1 MRIISTAFS
10 LLVIG
15 GVGAVAVGAYGK
27 SEFEAPGPSKEETIV
42 ILKRGSGLNAI
53 ATQLERDKV
62 IADALIF
69 RLGAKFKG
77 ADRALKAGE
86 YAIPAGASMQA
97 VLDQLKGG
105 ETVQRKVTAVEGQTS
120 FAIVARVNAAEQL
133 TGNITE
139 IPPEGAL
146 APETYFYQRD
156 EARSAVIDRM
166 RAAQI
171 KILDGLWEKRQPN
184 LPLKTKEEA
193 LILASIVEKE
203 TGVSSERARVAAVF
217 INRLNRG
224 MRLQT
229 DPTVIYGITL
239 GKSVLG
245 RGLRR
250 SELKAKTPYNTYV
263 INGLPPT
270 PIANPGRAAIEA
282 TLNPIESKELYFVA
296 DGTGGHA
303 FAETL
308 KQHNKNVAA
317 WRKIERERNKSSE

>member
-1 MRIISTAFS
+1 MKLISSAFS

-15 GVGAVAVGAYGK
+15 SIGAVAVGVYGK
-27 SEFEAPGPSKEETIV
+27 SQFEAPGPSGQETVV

-53 ATQLERDKV
+53 AAQLEREKV
-62 IADALIF
+62 ISDSMIF

-86 YAIPAGASMQA
+86 YSIPAGASMQE
-97 VLDQLKGG
+97 VLDQLQSGDI
-105 ETVQRKVTAVEGQTS
+105 VQRKVTAVEGLTS
-120 FAIVARVNAAEQL
+120 FAIVARVNAADEL
-133 TGNITE
+133 TGEITD
-139 IPPEGAL
+139 IPPEGSL
-146 APETYFYQRD
+146 APETYFYQRG
-156 EARSAVIDRM
+156 EARSAVIARM
-166 RAAQI
+166 MAAQT
-171 KILDGLWEKRQPN
+171 KILDELWEKRAPD

-203 TGVSSERARVAAVF
+203 TGVSSERARVSAVF

-250 SELKAKTPYNTYV
+250 SELKAETPYNTYV

-282 TLNPIESKELYFVA
+282 TLNPITSKELYFVA

-308 KQHNKNVAA
+308 KQHNRNVAE
-317 WRKIERERNKSSE
+317 WRKIERARQAAE

>member
-1 MRIISTAFS
+1 MRLLSGLFS

-15 GVGAVAVGAYGK
+15 GIGAVGVGIYGK
-27 SEFEAPGPSKEETIV
+27 SQFEAPGPSSEDTV
-42 ILKRGSGLNAI
+42 VVLKRGSGLNAI
-53 ATQLERDKV
+53 AGTLEREGV
-62 IADALIF
+62 IGNATIF

-77 ADRALKAGE
+77 VDRALKAGE
-86 YAIPAGASMQA
+86 FAIPAGASMQA
-97 VLDQLKGG
+97 VLDQLREG

-120 FAIVARVNAAEQL
+120 FAIVARLNAAEKL
-133 TGNITE
+133 TGEITE
-139 IPPEGAL
+139 IPPEGSL
-146 APETYFYQRD
+146 APETYFYER
-156 EARSAVIDRM
+156 EEP
-166 RAAQI
+166 RAAVLERMQAAQV
-171 KILDGLWEKRQPN
+171 KILDELWANRAPN

-245 RGLRR
+245 RGLKR
-250 SELKAKTPYNTYV
+250 SELKAATPYNTYV
-263 INGLPPT
+263 IKGLPPT

-282 TLNPIESKELYFVA
+282 TLNPITSKELFFVA

-303 FAETL
+303 FAKTL
-308 KQHNKNVAA
+308 KQHNRNVKE
-317 WRKIERERNKSSE
+317 WRKIEKQRQSGN

>member
-1 MRIISTAFS
+1 VRIISTAFS
-10 LLVIG
+10 VLVLGGIG
-15 GVGAVAVGAYGK
+15 AVGALSYGK
-27 SEFEAPGPSKEETIV
+27 SQFEAAGPSTDETEV
-42 ILKRGSGLNAI
+42 WLKRGSGLNAI
-53 ATQLERDKV
+53 ASQLEREGV
-62 IADALIF
+62 ISDPLIF
-69 RLGAKFKG
+69 RLGAKWKG

-97 VLDQLKGG
+97 VLDQLKDG
-105 ETVQRKVTAVEGQTS
+105 ETIQRKVTIAEGLTS
-120 FAIVARVNAAEQL
+120 FEAIARLNAADKL
-133 TGNITE
+133 TGEITD
-139 IPPEGAL
+139 IPPEGSL

-156 EARSAVIDRM
+156 EPREAVLARM
-166 RAAQI
+166 TAAQAAT
-171 KILDGLWEKRQPN
+171 LDELWDKRVPN

-217 INRLNRG
+217 INRLNKG

-250 SELKAKTPYNTYV
+250 SELKASTPYNTYV

-282 TLNPIESKELYFVA
+282 TLNPATTKELYFVA

-303 FAETL
+303 FAKTL
-308 KQHNKNVAA
+308 KQHNRNVAA
-317 WRKIERERNKSSE
+317 WRKIERQRNSSN

>member
-1 MRIISTAFS
+1 MKIISTAFS

-15 GVGAVAVGAYGK
+15 GIVAVGAGAYGK
-27 SEFEAPGPSKEETIV
+27 SQFEASGPSTEPTEV
-42 ILKRGSGLNAI
+42 LLKRGSGLNAI
-53 ATQLERDKV
+53 AGTLAKEGV
-62 IADALIF
+62 ISDALIF
-69 RLGAKFKG
+69 RLGAKLKG

-97 VLDQLKGG
+97 VLDQLTKGD
-105 ETVQRKVTAVEGQTS
+105 TIQRKVTAAEGLTS
-120 FAIVARVNAAEQL
+120 FEIVQRVNAAEKM
-133 TGNITE
+133 TGEITE
-139 IPPEGAL
+139 IPPEGSL

-156 EARSAVIDRM
+156 EN
-166 RAAQI
+166 RAALIARMSAAQTA
-171 KILDGLWEKRQPN
+171 ILDELWEKRAPD

-239 GKSVLG
+239 GKSTLG
-245 RGLRR
+245 RGIRR
-250 SELKAKTPYNTYV
+250 SELKAETPYNTYV
-263 INGLPPT
+263 IKGLPPT

-282 TLNPIESKELYFVA
+282 TLNPIASKELYFVA

-308 KQHNKNVAA
+308 KQHNRNVAE
-317 WRKIERERNKSSE
+317 WRKIEKQRKASE

>member
-1 MRIISTAFS
+1 MRFISGLFS
-10 LLVIG
+10 LMVIG
-15 GVGAVAVGAYGK
+15 GLGAIGAGLYGK
-27 SEFEAPGPSKEETIV
+27 AQFEAPGPSVSETEV
-42 ILKRGSGLNAI
+42 FLKRGSGLNAI
-53 ATQLERDKV
+53 AAELERSGV
-62 IADALIF
+62 ITNSTIF
-69 RLGAKFKG
+69 KLGAKLKDS
-77 ADRALKAGE
+77 DRNLKAGE

-97 VLDQLKGG
+97 VLDQLQQGG
-105 ETVQRKVTAVEGQTS
+105 TIQRKVTAVEGQTS
-120 FAIVARVNAAEQL
+120 FEIVARLNAAEKL
-133 TGNITE
+133 TGRITD
-139 IPPEGAL
+139 IPAEGSL

-156 EARSAVIDRM
+156 ESRADVLARM
-166 RAAQI
+166 QAAQV
-171 KILDGLWEKRQPN
+171 KTLDELWEKRAPD
-184 LPLKTKEEA
+184 LPLKNKQEA

-250 SELKAKTPYNTYV
+250 SELNAETPYNTYV
-263 INGLPPT
+263 ISGLPPT

-282 TLNPIESKELYFVA
+282 VLNPITSKELYFVA

-308 KQHNKNVAA
+308 RQHNRNVRE
-317 WRKIERERNKSSE
+317 WRKIEKQRKSSQ

>member
-1 MRIISTAFS
+1 MRLLSGLFS
-10 LLVIG
+10 LLVMGGIG
-15 GVGAVAVGAYGK
+15 AVGAGVYGK
-27 SEFEAPGPSKEETIV
+27 SKFDAAGPSTEETV
-42 ILKRGSGLNAI
+42 VVLKRGSGLNAI
-53 ATQLERDKV
+53 AGELERSGV
-62 IADALIF
+62 ISNATIF
-69 RLGAKFKG
+69 RLGAKFKE
-77 ADRALKAGE
+77 ADRSLKAGE

-97 VLDQLKGG
+97 VLDQLKEG

-120 FAIVARVNAAEQL
+120 FAIIARLNAAEEL
-133 TGNITE
+133 MGEITE
-139 IPPEGAL
+139 IPPEGSL

-156 EARSAVIDRM
+156 ET
-166 RAAQI
+166 RAAVLERMQAAQV
-171 KILDGLWEKRQPN
+171 KILDELWEKRAPN

-193 LILASIVEKE
+193 LVLASIVEKE

-250 SELKAKTPYNTYV
+250 SELKAATPYNTYV

-282 TLNPIESKELYFVA
+282 TLNPITSKELYFVA

-308 KQHNKNVAA
+308 KQHNRNVAA
-317 WRKIERERNKSSE
+317 WRKIEKQRQSEN

>member
-1 MRIISTAFS
+1 MGG
-10 LLVIG
+10 IG
-15 GVGAVAVGAYGK
+15 AVGAGVYGK
-27 SEFEAPGPSKEETIV
+27 SKFEALGPSTEETV
-42 ILKRGSGLNAI
+42 VVLKRGSGLNSI
-53 ATQLERDKV
+53 AGQLEREQV
-62 IADALIF
+62 ISNAMIF
-69 RLGAKFKG
+69 RLGAKWKG

-97 VLDQLKGG
+97 VLDQLTDG
-105 ETVQRKVTAVEGQTS
+105 ETIQRKVTVAEGLTS
-120 FAIVARVNAAEQL
+120 FEAVARINAAEKL
-133 TGNITE
+133 TGEITE
-139 IPPEGAL
+139 IPPEGSL
-146 APETYFYQRD
+146 APETYFYQGD
-156 EARSAVIDRM
+156 ESRAAVIARM
-166 RAAQI
+166 QASQVAT
-171 KILDGLWEKRQPN
+171 LDELWEKRAPN

-203 TGVSSERARVAAVF
+203 TGVSSERKRVAAVF

-250 SELKAKTPYNTYV
+250 SELKAATPYNTYV
-263 INGLPPT
+263 IKGLPPT

-282 TLNPIESKELYFVA
+282 TLNPITSKEIYFVA

-308 KQHNKNVAA
+308 KQHNRNVAA
-317 WRKIERERNKSSE
+317 WRKIEKERKSGN

>member
-1 MRIISTAFS
+1 MRLLSGLFS
-10 LLVIG
+10 LLVMG
-15 GVGAVAVGAYGK
+15 GVGAVGAGVYGK
-27 SEFEAPGPSKEETIV
+27 SKFEEPGPSTEETV
-42 ILKRGSGLNAI
+42 VVLKRGSGLNAI
-53 ATQLERDKV
+53 AGTLEREKV
-62 IADALIF
+62 VSNALVF
-69 RLGAKFKG
+69 RLGAKWKG
-77 ADRALKAGE
+77 VDRSLKAGE

-97 VLDQLKGG
+97 VLKQLIEG

-120 FAIVARVNAAEQL
+120 FAIVARLNAAEKL
-133 TGNITE
+133 TGEITE
-139 IPPEGAL
+139 IPPEGSL
-146 APETYFYQRD
+146 APETYFYQGD
-156 EARSAVIDRM
+156 ESRAEVLARM
-166 RAAQI
+166 QAAQV
-171 KILDGLWEKRQPN
+171 KILDELWEKRAPN
-184 LPLKTKEEA
+184 LPLKTQQEA

-245 RGLRR
+245 RGLKR

-282 TLNPIESKELYFVA
+282 TLNPITSKELYFVA

-303 FAETL
+303 FGETL
-308 KQHNKNVAA
+308 KQHNRNVKA
-317 WRKIERERNKSSE
+317 WRKIERERNSGN